1 MTANPRWIFHGVI
14 LTFLAWQW
22 VRTTIAAFSIPW
34 RWSQDQVLFLLL
46 PLGLAYVLGVWAFT
60 WASGGS
66 AAVKARWEKVRW
78 PPELPKNKKILWMQ
92 MGFWIVVAIALVVIF
107 NFARH

>member
-1 MTANPRWIFHGVI
+1 MTAKSRWIFYGVI
-14 LTFLAWQW
+14 LAFLAWQW

-66 AAVKARWEKVRW
+66 AAVKARWAKVHL
-78 PPELPKNKKILWMQ
+78 PPRLARKQHWQNLSF
-92 MGFWIVVAIALVVIF
+92 GIVVAIALVVIF